1 MTEADYGRVSSVDW
15 GSLNDAYKDRD
26 LFRPLKDHERE
37 GTAYEYAIK
46 PDKTNRCPFLVDNLC
61 FIHKNY
67 GGEFKPSICQL
78 FPYSFNQT
86 PTGIFVT
93 VSFDSI
99 AVMGNQG
106 APLTE
111 QREMLEGKWQDYQ
124 RLYKGY
130 KPDWSNIV
138 LTTGVPLTWDEY
150 LNHEKVLLS
159 YISDHSISMEERLL
173 KGSAYL
179 IEQAQAKLKNAST
192 ASSTGSETSTSPI
205 ETSATFTQ
213 TPDTAPKTSAQ
224 ASKQDYPGKLK
235 HMDKHLLKALQ
246 QIYFPTKPLKRG
258 EGDFSTFRFV
268 YQLIFQGTRLAYPTR
283 TFSFEELDKYPWDDK
298 DQEIESLMYRFFY
311 SRIFGKFYF
320 GPSLANVSLIA
331 GFHRLIV
338 LYALLKMETKMA
350 AINRKATLASVGD
363 LMPVVWALERRMG
376 ESSLNGY
383 ATATLELLLFSHQ
396 RMRRILANC

>member
-15 GSLNDAYKDRD
+15 GSLNDIYKDRD
-26 LFRPLKDHERE
+26 LYRPLKDHERE
-37 GTAYEYAIK
+37 NTAYEYAIK
-46 PDKTNRCPFLVDNLC
+46 PDQTNRCPFLVDNLC
-61 FIHKNY
+61 FIHKHY

-86 PTGIFVT
+86 PTGVYVT

-99 AVMGNQG
+99 AVMGNSG
-106 APLTE
+106 TPLTE
-111 QREMLEGKWQDYQ
+111 QREYLEGKWQDYQ

-130 KPDWSNIV
+130 KPDWSKII
-138 LTTGVPLTWDEY
+138 LTTGIPLTWDEY
-150 LNHEKVLLS
+150 LNHEKVILD

-179 IEQAQAKLKNAST
+179 IEQAKSKLKSAGGA
-192 ASSTGSETSTSPI
+192 ASSGENSASPNV
-205 ETSATFTQ
+205 A
-213 TPDTAPKTSAQ
+213 AQ
-224 ASKQDYPGKLK
+224 ASNQGYPGKLK

-246 QIYFPTKPLKRG
+246 QIYFPTKSLKRG
-258 EGDFSTFRFV
+258 EGDFSTFRFI
-268 YQLIFQGTRLAYPTR
+268 YQMIFQGTRLAYPTR
-283 TFSFEELDKYPWDDK
+283 TFSFEELDNYAWDDK
-298 DQEIESLMYRFFY
+298 DKEIESLMYRFFY

-320 GPSLANVSLIA
+320 GPSLANISLIA

-383 ATATLELLLFSHQ
+383 AVATLELLLFSHQ